1 MTNCIYCNINPC
13 KKHSKYCSISC
24 RDKAYYRKNR
34 QQILSKKKEYYERN
48 KKVIKK
54 RVQIRHDQRIQEDI
68 QYKLRWSLRNRLR
81 CAIKRNLKTGSA
93 VKDLG
98 CTIADFKSH
107 IESLWQDGM
116 NWNNW
121 TTNGWHIDHIKPL
134 RDFDLTNP
142 EELKRA
148 CHYSNLQPL
157 WADDNYKKEYL
168 HE

>member
-1 MTNCIYCNINPC
+1 
-13 KKHSKYCSISC
+13 
-24 RDKAYYRKNR
+24 
-34 QQILSKKKEYYERN
+34 
-48 KKVIKK
+48 
-54 RVQIRHDQRIQEDI
+54 
-68 QYKLRWSLRNRLR
+68 LRNRLR